1 MPRKTDSANPAD
13 WIFIADSDLE
23 MIALAVREEAAYPG
37 CRSKLAEV
45 IEKILK
51 AELIRSGWFLKKTHD
66 LIELG
71 EELARRSPELLPA
84 AKPLCEAFA
93 QVYFTDR
100 YPGFDLEDPD
110 WPVLRAHLAEVKQL
124 LATVKVRVG

>member
-1 MPRKTDSANPAD
+1 M
-13 WIFIADSDLE
+13 
-23 MIALAVREEAAYPG
+23 REEAAYPG

-51 AELIRSGWFLKKTHD
+51 AELIRRGWFLKKTHD